1 MTATLISTHQ
11 PTARGRTRMLAL
23 ATAVA
28 IVICAALGA
37 STSRADTGQVYFDAR
52 FNVAAGGGDFLF
64 NGTFTGN
71 NNVGLGRPVMT
82 NLTNG
87 SFNVATGIGALFS
100 NTRGA
105 SNVASGYRA
114 LTFNTGGNE
123 NVATGIEAL
132 YRNTIGNRNSA
143 AGARALFSNT
153 TGDHNT
159 ALGNGAGKNLTT
171 GSNNVDIANA
181 GRAEESRTIRIGD
194 NDQTATFIA
203 GISGNTLPGP
213 DQTVVVN
220 ANGQLGTATAAA
232 KTSAATPL
240 SAADGERLLDLVDD
254 QQRQIDRLREQ
265 VKGG

>member
-1 MTATLISTHQ
+1 MTAKLSSTLYQ

-23 ATAVA
+23 ATAVVLA
-28 IVICAALGA
+28 ISAGLAPA
-37 STSRADTGQVYFDAR
+37 SHADTGQVFFDAR
-52 FNVAAGGGDFLF
+52 FNVAAGGGNFLF

-159 ALGNGAGKNLTT
+159 ALGNGAGQNLTT
-171 GSNNVDIANA
+171 GSNNVEIANA
-181 GRAEESRTIRIGD
+181 GKAGESRTIRIGD

-220 ANGQLGTATAAA
+220 ANGQLGTAADSSASTASL
-232 KTSAATPL
+232 TETV
-240 SAADGERLLDLVDD
+240 ERLQHQVK
-254 QQRQIDRLREQ
+254 RLREQ